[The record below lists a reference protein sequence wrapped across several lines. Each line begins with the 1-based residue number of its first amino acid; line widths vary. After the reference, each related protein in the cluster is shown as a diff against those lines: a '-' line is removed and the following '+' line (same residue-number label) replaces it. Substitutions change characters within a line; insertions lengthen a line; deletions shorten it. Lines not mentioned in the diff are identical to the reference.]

1 MNAIINIGLLLAAI
15 QKKGWSGFQ
24 QAAANCHVS
33 EGTFKKVAE
42 GKIPRLD
49 ALFRI
54 CVGLDIRL
62 EDLIRG
68 AHQTEKKPG
77 RHVLSGRWSS
87 KQVARD
93 EG

>member
-24 QAAANCHVS
+24 QAAAHCHVS
-33 EGTFKKVAE
+33 VETLNKISQGQ
-42 GKIPRLD
+42 IPRLD

-54 CVGLDIRL
+54 CSGLDIRL

-77 RHVLSGRWSS
+77 RHVLPGRWSS